1 MDICFEGVGQ
11 AAATFQVE
19 GTVKPGMA
27 VTLTANGTVGVG
39 TAGKL
44 PCGVVL
50 GGVRGGAAAVQIGGA
65 AQVAYSG
72 DTAPTA
78 GWQELVLDG
87 EGGVRLANKTAD
99 QAAGKTVESGLH
111 CLVLTVDTTA
121 KTAVVCM

>member
-1 MDICFEGVGQ
+1 MEICFDGVGQ
-11 AAATFQVE
+11 TAATFQVDGE
-19 GTVKPGMA
+19 VEPGMA
-27 VTLTANGTVGVG
+27 VTLTASGTVGKG
-39 TAGKL
+39 SDGKL

-50 GGVRGGAAAVQIGGA
+50 GGVRDGAAAVQIGGA
-65 AQVAYSG
+65 AEVAYSG

-87 EGGVRLANKTAD
+87 AGGVRPANKAAD
-99 QAAGKTVESGLH
+99 QAAGKTVESGLL

>member
-11 AAATFQVE
+11 TAATFQAGE
-19 GTVKPGMA
+19 GVKPGMA
-27 VTLTANGTVGVG
+27 VAMTGNGAVGLG
-39 TAGKL
+39 SDGAL

-50 GGVRGGAAAVQIGGA
+50 GGVRDGAAAVQIGGA
-65 AQVAYSG
+65 AEVAYSG

-78 GWQELVLDG
+78 GWQELVLNG
-87 EGGVRLANKTAD
+87 AGGVRLANKVAD
-99 QAAGKTVESGLH
+99 QAAGKTVESGLL